1 MTGKAEI
8 VSKKLSVDNIEAD
21 LYYRFKVCLLRQSLT
36 VRDVIIDY
44 LQAYVESAEAE
55 AEKTRRT

>member
-8 VSKKLSVDNIEAD
+8 VSKKLSVDNIEAQ
-21 LYYRFKVCLLRQSLT
+21 LYYRFKVCLLRQNLT

-55 AEKTRRT
+55 AEKIRAT